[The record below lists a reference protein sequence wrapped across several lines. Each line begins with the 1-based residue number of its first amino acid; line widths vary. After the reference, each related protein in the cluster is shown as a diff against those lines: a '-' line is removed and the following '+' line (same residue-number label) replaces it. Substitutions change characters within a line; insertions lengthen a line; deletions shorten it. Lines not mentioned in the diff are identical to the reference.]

1 MMQFYYRVVAVL
13 QDESV
18 VSQTCETDLKTT
30 HVVAEYLQAGAKEI
44 RVRKN
49 RVQPVSKLANQG
61 SHRTEASMKLRNLR
75 LTIQNPAF
83 MEKGVRRSPFQKDSY
98 TKESDDGSG

>member
-30 HVVAEYLQAGAKEI
+30 HAVAEYLQKGAKEI
-44 RVRKN
+44 RVRRN
-49 RVQPVSKLANQG
+49 RVQPVSKLAN
-61 SHRTEASMKLRNLR
+61 
-75 LTIQNPAF
+75 
-83 MEKGVRRSPFQKDSY
+83 
-98 TKESDDGSG
+98 

>member
-1 MMQFYYRVVAVL
+1 MQFYYRVVAIL

-49 RVQPVSKLANQG
+49 RVQPVSKLAN
-61 SHRTEASMKLRNLR
+61 
-75 LTIQNPAF
+75 
-83 MEKGVRRSPFQKDSY
+83 
-98 TKESDDGSG
+98 